1 MSAFA
6 AFRKLSR
13 STPELP
19 SYNSPFPNNTLSSN
33 VKLGARNAIFADS
46 SILIG
51 LNPGDYV
58 TASGTYRLKIVKGS
72 ALINSL
78 HKIDSEQTYNVITN
92 ANEPLPVI
100 SGIDNPTPKDSML
113 PSFPTVI
120 EIQNYDTGIQHIGRI
135 QEQVKGLYL
144 DIPDSQYTFDVKE
157 EGDNDTEG
165 IRIDQSAF
173 KAVTEVGNRLT
184 NKSEVVLVAGAAF
197 SGKLTMA
204 HLLLNY
210 ITINSPVAFLDLDP
224 NSGRF
229 SPPGCL
235 SLSVQSQ
242 PCFGVFI
249 PNGELKGKTLYY
261 GHNSLTALPTYFM
274 KCVRELKDYYES
286 KLLKHSLIV
295 NTPPG
300 IKGLGRELLSQ
311 ISALFKTSIL
321 VYLSQNGSPEVESF
335 EDDFEVQDNP
345 DDEVIADLTHNTL
358 YKVHATRKKP
368 RFLTYA
374 HEIALLQYFHRIESR
389 YDFSFLVELPPQ
401 MVSYSRGDPHGV
413 PHVVSLHQSIQK
425 LSKENVEEYLE
436 ASVVALCS
444 VDLPLH
450 LASKTYP
457 QIITTNDFV
466 NLSHD
471 MICLCIVHLI
481 SKDGHYLVY
490 LPRNSSVTLRLR
502 EETSKKRSLAFV
514 RGDFGIPSGEF
525 LAPQFE
531 GRSIPYFVPEPLSKV
546 GGVWNVRK
554 NLGRKNQR

>member
-6 AFRKLSR
+6 AFQKLSR
-13 STPELP
+13 STPELL
-19 SYNSPFPNNTLSSN
+19 SYNSPFPNNILSSN

-58 TASGTYRLKIVKGS
+58 TASGTYRLRVVKGS
-72 ALINSL
+72 AFINSL
-78 HKIDSEQTYNVITN
+78 YKIVSEETHNVITN

-100 SGIDNPTPKDSML
+100 IGVDNPTPNDSIL
-113 PSFPTVI
+113 PTFPTVI
-120 EIQNYDTGIQHIGRI
+120 EIQNYDTGLQNIDRI
-135 QEQVKGLYL
+135 QEQLKGLYL
-144 DIPDSQYTFDVKE
+144 SKPDSQYTFEVKE
-157 EGDNDTEG
+157 EADNDTEG
-165 IRIDQSAF
+165 IRIDQSTF
-173 KAVTEVGNRLT
+173 RAVTEVGSRLS
-184 NKSEVVLVAGAAF
+184 NESEVALVAGAAF
-197 SGKLTMA
+197 SGKLTTA

-210 ITINSPVAFLDLDP
+210 ITTNRPVAFLDLDP

-235 SLSVQSQ
+235 SLTVQSQ

-249 PNGELKGKTLYY
+249 ANGGLIGKTLYY
-261 GHNSLTALPTYFM
+261 GHNSLTALPTYYM
-274 KCVRELKDYYES
+274 KCVRELKVYYEA
-286 KLLKHSLIV
+286 KLLKYPLIV

-311 ISALFKTSIL
+311 ISALFKTTVL
-321 VYLSQNGSPEVESF
+321 VYLSQSGSPEVESF

-345 DDEVIADLTHNTL
+345 DHEVIADITHTLL

-368 RFLTYA
+368 RFLNYA
-374 HEIALLQYFHRIESR
+374 HETALLQYFHRIEENF
-389 YDFSFLVELPPQ
+389 DFSFLVEQPPQ
-401 MVSYSRGDPHGV
+401 MVSYSRGYPNGV
-413 PHVVSLHQSIQK
+413 PYVVSLHQSIQN

-444 VDLPLH
+444 VELPQFLS
-450 LASKTYP
+450 SKTYP

-471 MICLCIVHLI
+471 MICLCVIHLI
-481 SKDGHYLVY
+481 SRDGHYLVY
-490 LPRNSSVTLRLR
+490 LPRNSIVTLRLR
-502 EETSKKRSLAFV
+502 EETSKRRSLAFV

-531 GRSIPYFVPEPLSKV
+531 GRSIPYLVPEPLSKV